1 MKFNS
6 KLSLSLIIIKL
17 LFHSKQ
23 EIKHQKIN
31 NQQIIKTF
39 INSILQMKK
48 KFFINNKNITRTN

>member
-39 INSILQMKK
+39 INSIFQMKK
-48 KFFINNKNITRTN
+48 IFYK